1 MHQHAINAPASCKL
15 IIAQDL
21 PQAAFFTLQ
30 LASQAQ
36 RASHTSQI
44 HRLAGHLGVIQGH
57 GIPEHETFTGAAHI
71 HRFTGSFAGQPYV
84 YIYTCETLLNRT
96 VLEGAF
102 GFIVRRS
109 VTAQYIFKLPVGES
123 RRRLCLV
130 QFRKAANAA
139 AQGVEMYF
147 AFFVLESRLSKNVLK
162 LSAFGQQAL

>member
-71 HRFTGSFAGQPYV
+71 HRFAGSFAGQPYNI
-84 YIYTCETLLNRT
+84 YIYIHIHTVYTCETLLNRT

-102 GFIVRRS
+102 G
-109 VTAQYIFKLPVGES
+109 L
-123 RRRLCLV
+123 L
-130 QFRKAANAA
+130 
-139 AQGVEMYF
+139 
-147 AFFVLESRLSKNVLK
+147 LEGR
-162 LSAFGQQAL
+162 